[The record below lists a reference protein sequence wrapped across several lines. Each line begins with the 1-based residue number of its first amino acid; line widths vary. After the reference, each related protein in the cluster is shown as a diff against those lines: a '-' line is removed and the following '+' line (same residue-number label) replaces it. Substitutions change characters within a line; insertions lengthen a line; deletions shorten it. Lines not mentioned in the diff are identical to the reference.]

1 MPRQM
6 APGTNA
12 RDSPLW
18 VHGGLVAVQLAFA
31 GHAIAGKIVVRELP
45 PGALSLVRTLAAGI
59 ILFAIHRLRG
69 GALRVPPGDFA
80 RLAGC
85 ALLGIAANQILFFEG
100 LARTT
105 AINASVLVATIPIFT
120 LLVALVLRKEETS
133 GLALLGVALALG
145 GVVYL
150 LGAEALTVSAGT
162 LLGDAFVVGNSLSY
176 GAYLVLVGP
185 LVKKHGSLK
194 VVVWLFAFGALWV
207 LPYGARDLYVHAP
220 AIAPDTWLLILYIV
234 LFATVFT
241 YLVNAWALGRAPAS
255 IVAIYI
261 YLQPVGAAV
270 LAMIVLDEALTSRVI
285 LAAALVFAG
294 IALATR
300 ARMRVMTVRPADR

>member
-1 MPRQM
+1 M
-6 APGTNA
+6 APGTYA
-12 RDSPLW
+12 RESPLW

-45 PGALSLVRTLAAGI
+45 PGALSLARTLLAGLT
-59 ILFAIHRLRG
+59 LFAIHRLRG
-69 GALRVPPGDFA
+69 GALRVPPGDLA
-80 RLAGC
+80 KLAGC
-85 ALLGIAANQILFFEG
+85 ALLGIAANQVLFFEG

-120 LLVALVLRKEETS
+120 LLVALVLRKEQTS
-133 GLALLGVALALG
+133 GLALLGVGLALA

-150 LGAEALTVSAGT
+150 LGAEALTVGADT
-162 LLGDAFVVGNSLSY
+162 LVGDALVVGNSLSY

-185 LVKKHGSLK
+185 LVRKHGSLT

-207 LPYGARDLYVHAP
+207 MPYGARDLLVHAP
-220 AIAPDTWLLILYIV
+220 HITADTWLLIAFIV
-234 LFATVFT
+234 LAATVFT
-241 YLVNAWALGRAPAS
+241 YLVNAWALGRAQAS

-261 YLQPVGAAV
+261 YLQPVAAAV
-270 LAMIVLDEALTSRVI
+270 LAVIVLDEALTSRVI
-285 LAAALVFAG
+285 LAAALVFTG

-300 ARMRVMTVRPADR
+300 ARLRSARPADR

>member
-1 MPRQM
+1 MPQRM

-12 RDSPLW
+12 RESPLW

-45 PGALSLVRTLAAGI
+45 PGALSLARTLLAGLT
-59 ILFAIHRLRG
+59 LFAIHRLRG
-69 GALRVPPGDFA
+69 GALRVPPGDLA
-80 RLAGC
+80 KLAGC
-85 ALLGIAANQILFFEG
+85 ALLGIAANQVLFFEG

-120 LLVALVLRKEETS
+120 LLVALVLRKEQTS
-133 GLALLGVALALG
+133 ALALLGVGLALA

-150 LGAEALTVSAGT
+150 LGAEALTVGADT
-162 LLGDAFVVGNSLSY
+162 LLGDALVIGNSLSY

-185 LVKKHGSLK
+185 LVRKHGSLT

-207 LPYGARDLYVHAP
+207 TPYGARDLLVHAP
-220 AIAPDTWLLILYIV
+220 HITADTWLLVAFIV
-234 LFATVFT
+234 LAATVFT

-261 YLQPVGAAV
+261 YLQPVAAAV
-270 LAMIVLDEALTSRVI
+270 LAVIVLDEALTSRVI
-285 LAAALVFAG
+285 LAAALVFTG

-300 ARMRVMTVRPADR
+300 ARLRSARPADR

>member
-1 MPRQM
+1 MPQRM
-6 APGTNA
+6 ARGTDA
-12 RDSPLW
+12 RESPLL
-18 VHGGLVAVQLAFA
+18 VHGALVAVQLAFA
-31 GHAIAGKIVVRELP
+31 GHAVAGKVVVRELP
-45 PGALSLVRTLAAGI
+45 PGALALVRTLLAGL
-59 ILFAIHRLRG
+59 ILFAIHRARG
-69 GALRVPPGDFA
+69 GALRVPPADLA

-85 ALLGIAANQILFFEG
+85 ALLGIAGNQVLFFEG

-120 LLVALVLRKEETS
+120 LLVALVLRREATS
-133 GLALLGVALALG
+133 GLALLGVGLALA

-150 LGAEALTVSAGT
+150 LGAEALTVSGAT
-162 LLGDAFVVGNSLSY
+162 LLGDALVIGNSLSY

-185 LVKKHGSLK
+185 LVRRHGSLK

-207 LPYGARDLYVHAP
+207 LPYGARDLLAHAP
-220 AIAPDTWLLILYIV
+220 SITADTWLLVLFIV

-261 YLQPVGAAV
+261 YLQPVAAAV
-270 LAMIVLDEALTSRVI
+270 LAVLVLGEALTSRVI

-300 ARMRVMTVRPADR
+300 ARLRSARPADR